1 MVIRFCEIS
10 PLFPEFVNDIS
21 GANIKICFQ
30 LFKITKKYFTRHWI
44 TTGCKN
50 YHFYHIPFFFILL
63 PGSKFILDSPGIS
76 CFVSKIIINARRLH
90 T

>member
-50 YHFYHIPFFFILL
+50 YHFYHIPFFLSYC
-63 PGSKFILDSPGIS
+63 PA
-76 CFVSKIIINARRLH
+76 VSSSLTPLGFPVSFQK
-90 T
+90 